1 MSEHELW
8 NELGNLYFM
17 TGSYNQAIHAYTR
30 SIALDRNFGRPYS
43 NMALAYVQKGKYLEA
58 IDLYQAGIRLLN
70 DDHEKAWSW
79 YKLGNVY
86 RQLKDY
92 RRAVEAYEHADELD
106 PTYREI
112 EYSNNKADALLNR
125 KPTFEDT
132 FRPVDE
138 IQAVMKKEEP
148 VLDTAPDPVLETVE
162 QIPTPAPLPAPESV
176 EQTLTPVEVEK
187 PVIVIVEED
196 PIPASSRPSEPAP
209 LLEELT
215 PWIFD
220 EETVPEVEEYPDF
233 DSWVIND
240 EDVITDDENIVFTEP
255 LKWEVAFVAEASVE
269 ESSAE
274 LETVPVEE
282 TVTPL
287 LDMPQTAQ
295 TISALPVASS
305 SYMPIHQ
312 LMMQERQSGEIDI
325 VMVEEKP
332 APLVFVISE
341 GDDMTETPKFS
352 EETVTSTEAVQYD
365 APAVEELPAFE
376 LSPAEMAKIQ
386 IDIEKFKRVL
396 EINPGNAFAWDTLGG
411 LYKASGRYDEAIAA
425 YRKAISIDSSKSIY
439 FHHLGLVYAA
449 ERKLEDAV
457 LAFQRVIE
465 IEPDYSLAHATLGG
479 YYRRMGQEELAQHHI
494 DKAMGAISEDENE
507 YNRACME
514 AICGNTDRALELLE
528 IALKN
533 RQTSVEWVRR
543 DPDLDFVRSDPRFN
557 TLLLDYATRPTQ

>member
-1 MSEHELW
+1 
-8 NELGNLYFM
+8 
-17 TGSYNQAIHAYTR
+17 
-30 SIALDRNFGRPYS
+30 
-43 NMALAYVQKGKYLEA
+43 
-58 IDLYQAGIRLLN
+58 
-70 DDHEKAWSW
+70 
-79 YKLGNVY
+79 
-86 RQLKDY
+86 
-92 RRAVEAYEHADELD
+92 
-106 PTYREI
+106 
-112 EYSNNKADALLNR
+112 
-125 KPTFEDT
+125 
-132 FRPVDE
+132 
-138 IQAVMKKEEP
+138 
-148 VLDTAPDPVLETVE
+148 
-162 QIPTPAPLPAPESV
+162 
-176 EQTLTPVEVEK
+176 
-187 PVIVIVEED
+187 
-196 PIPASSRPSEPAP
+196 
-209 LLEELT
+209 
-215 PWIFD
+215 
-220 EETVPEVEEYPDF
+220 
-233 DSWVIND
+233 
-240 EDVITDDENIVFTEP
+240 
-255 LKWEVAFVAEASVE
+255 
-269 ESSAE
+269 
-274 LETVPVEE
+274 
-282 TVTPL
+282 
-287 LDMPQTAQ
+287 
-295 TISALPVASS
+295 
-305 SYMPIHQ
+305 
-312 LMMQERQSGEIDI
+312 
-325 VMVEEKP
+325 MVEEKP

-494 DKAMGAISEDENE
+494 DKAMSAISEDENE